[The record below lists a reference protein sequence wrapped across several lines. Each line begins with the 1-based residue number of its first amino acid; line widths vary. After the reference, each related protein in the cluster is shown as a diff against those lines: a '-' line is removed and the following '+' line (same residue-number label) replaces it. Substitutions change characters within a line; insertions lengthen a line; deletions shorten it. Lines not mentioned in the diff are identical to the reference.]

1 MDHLDSTRNDHK
13 DFLKGSLE
21 QFLPNPLLMFQKW
34 YQTAFEKNC
43 PSPHAMVIS
52 TVSAIGQP
60 SSRVVYMKEVLE
72 EGLVF
77 YSNYKSKKGR
87 DLESNPH
94 ISALFFWEVTE
105 QQVRLE
111 GKVIKIA
118 PEMSD
123 AYFASRPRI
132 SQIGAWASHQSE
144 TIQNRAALELL
155 VEEFEAK
162 YPNEVPRPPHWGG
175 YLIEPHYFEF
185 WQGRLG
191 RLHDRICYVRKGED
205 WEIKRIAP

>member
-21 QFLPNPLLMFQKW
+21 DFLPNPLLMFQKW
-34 YQTAFEKNC
+34 YQIAYEKNC
-43 PSPHAMVIS
+43 PSPHAMVVS
-52 TVSAIGQP
+52 TVNANGQP

-77 YSNYKSKKGR
+77 YTNYQSKKGR
-87 DLESNPH
+87 DLELNPH
-94 ISALFFWEVTE
+94 ISALFFWEGTE
-105 QQVRLE
+105 QQVRIE
-111 GKVIKIA
+111 GKVIKVD
-118 PEMSD
+118 PDFSD

-132 SQIGAWASHQSE
+132 SQIGAWASQQS
-144 TIQNRAALELL
+144 QALKNRESLEDL
-155 VEEFEAK
+155 VKQFEAK

-175 YLIEPHYFEF
+175 YLIQPHYFEF

-191 RLHDRICYVRKGED
+191 RLHDRICYSLKETE
-205 WEIKRIAP
+205 WEINRIAP